1 MEIVL
6 FVAGALFGWITGFY
20 FYKKSS
26 DDLRKSSD
34 ELRSEAAELRKL
46 IVIMLN
52 ALEDLKIV
60 KLNRDAEGN
69 IIGRHVTRSMVEHIG
84 LVSDSVSTVVKHNSE
99 G

>member
-1 MEIVL
+1 MEIGL
-6 FVAGALFGWITGFY
+6 FVAGALIGWIISFY
-20 FYKKSS
+20 FYK
-26 DDLRKSSD
+26 KSSD

-46 IVIMLN
+46 SVIMLN
-52 ALEDLKIV
+52 ALEDLKMV

-84 LVSDSVSTVVKHNSE
+84 PASDSVSAVLNRNSE